1 MKRKLDMERIAKGL
15 GAERRGKVSATGGY
29 FGAMQLLA
37 DVEAKFRVPAGGGRP
52 TDPRWT
58 ERRLVPLALE
68 TLERLEDITARVR
81 KHGESTSNQCSSQRC
96 YSRRQRG
103 NSARRKP
110 RSSSGRSGE
119 RVVELSG
126 RPQASPAYR
135 KRGACKALSSGGRR
149 NRAGSAIPTPS
160 RIQHSGMRSPAEYRS
175 DLDGTH
181 SPPRV
186 SVTAEFDEIATGE
199 RTPGL
204 LQAATRRET
213 AEIDRREAE
222 TLDELFD
229 ECGRFGMVARDEDH
243 ATSSV
248 LDRPFIEAGGDDRI
262 ERLDDAGTW
271 RQGRHDLARALAAEI
286 GEDELRTRLDEG
298 IRRIDEH
305 PAVPGG
311 QALQR

>member
-1 MKRKLDMERIAKGL
+1 MRLGVGL
-15 GAERRGKVSATGGY
+15 PEPTRFRRPPERRAVHAPRLRSARQACG
-29 FGAMQLLA
+29 L
-37 DVEAKFRVPAGGGRP
+37 
-52 TDPRWT
+52 
-58 ERRLVPLALE
+58 PLSS
-68 TLERLEDITARVR
+68 TARPPLR
-81 KHGESTSNQCSSQRC
+81 PDEL
-96 YSRRQRG
+96 
-103 NSARRKP
+103 
-110 RSSSGRSGE
+110 
-119 RVVELSG
+119 VVELSG
-126 RPQASPAYR
+126 RPQASRAYR
-135 KRGACKALSSGGRR
+135 KRGACTALSSGGRR
-149 NRAGSAIPTPS
+149 NRVGSAIPPS

-181 SPPRV
+181 SPPPV

-262 ERLDDAGTW
+262 ERLDDSGTW
-271 RQGRHDLARALAAEI
+271 RQGRHDLARALAAEV
-286 GEDELRTRLDEG
+286 GEDELRTRLDER
-298 IRRIDEH
+298 IRRLAEH

-311 QALQR
+311 